1 MNEYVVCTEDVNANL
16 ELSGDSWDQLE
27 TDSLEEANEEY
38 MRLIKEIEQGF
49 HRHNRNSNRGIG
61 VSILIREENGNFSG
75 VKHYAH
81 ISKTKRGDQDGEIK
95 SMLPYEYYLQ
105 RKIWTPEE
113 ITRKVLEEIDSYD
126 KEIQEGY
133 YDIYIT
139 DDEYGIRLV
148 DSGMDYNGESY
159 DCYKNVGTVDSR
171 YVSINIDDLW
181 V

>member
-1 MNEYVVCTEDVNANL
+1 MKEYVIYIKKFNSNFESPEDIPYQIEIA
-16 ELSGDSWDQLE
+16 
-27 TDSLEEANEEY
+27 TLEEAVVEY

-49 HRHNRNSNRGIG
+49 HKENNKSIV
-61 VSILIREENGNFSG
+61 VSIFAKEEEEEGEIRE
-75 VKHYAH
+75 VKLYFHK
-81 ISKTKRGDQDGEIK
+81 SRKKRWDQDGKIE
-95 SMLPYEYYLQ
+95 SMLSYEDYLQ